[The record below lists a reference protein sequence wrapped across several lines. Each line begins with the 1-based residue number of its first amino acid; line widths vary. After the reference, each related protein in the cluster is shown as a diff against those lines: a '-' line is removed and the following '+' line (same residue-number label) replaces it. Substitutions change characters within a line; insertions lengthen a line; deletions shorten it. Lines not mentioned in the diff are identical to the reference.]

1 MKIKLQF
8 IVLLVFFSIQHA
20 IVAQEF
26 KYRTVENNAFISG
39 EKLKFSVYYDAM
51 FTGKVNAGSATIE
64 VKNSGRKFKN
74 REVYQIIGVGKS
86 TRTFDLFFPVR
97 DRFESYVDK
106 LSLVP
111 HLFVRRTRE
120 GSYVKDDDVIFDHEN
135 GTAQSRKKTQLVE
148 PFIQDIIS
156 AVYYARTI
164 DFSDAREGQNFSINF
179 FLDDSAYISVI
190 QFQGRE
196 VVETSLGVFNCLAF
210 KPMVATGEVFGNP
223 YPMTLWVTDDE
234 NKLPVLAKSAVIV
247 GSVKMELIK
256 YSGLAHPV
264 TAKLDR

>member
-1 MKIKLQF
+1 MKIKLNIAFLWIFLFSQF
-8 IVLLVFFSIQHA
+8 IV
-20 IVAQEF
+20 VAQEF
-26 KYRTVENNAFISG
+26 KYRTVENDAFIAG
-39 EKLKFSVYYDAM
+39 EKLKFRVYYEAM
-51 FTGKVNAGSATIE
+51 FTGKVDAGTATVE
-64 VKNSGRKFKN
+64 VKNSGRKFKD
-74 REVYQIIGVGKS
+74 REVFQIVGVGKS
-86 TRTFDLFFPVR
+86 SKAFDFFFPVR

-106 LSLVP
+106 LALVP

-135 GTAQSRKKTQLVE
+135 GTAQSRQKTQPVE

-164 DFSDAREGQNFSINF
+164 DFTDAKEGQNFSINF
-179 FLDDSAYISVI
+179 FLDDSAYVSVI

-234 NKLPVLAKSAVIV
+234 NKLPILGKSAVIV